1 MLALGYGLLLPSA
14 VAQTAPDDLPD
25 VQTDTP
31 EGRSGGKRPSLT
43 IDNSKPNSDADNK
56 GKLAPDVPS
65 SPDGIVPSPDPALPD
80 LAPAPELESDA
91 EPSESLADA
100 AAKARPDIIITND
113 AERAQ
118 KLDELFEKLAKT
130 EDESDANLVAEEIW
144 AVWLQSGS
152 ASIDYVLVRGSTA
165 QKSGNLKLAARMY
178 DHVIRLEPEYA
189 EGWVRSGRLAL
200 ETGDL
205 GQAMHDVTQ
214 GLVYEPRH
222 FYALWTLGNIFE
234 KLGQND
240 EAFEAYT
247 EALKLYPALKAVKD
261 RVDYLSDDVEGEAL

>member
-1 MLALGYGLLLPSA
+1 MLALGVSPLAPSA
-14 VAQTAPDDLPD
+14 AAQTAPETQAEEP
-25 VQTDTP
+25 VEP
-31 EGRSGGKRPSLT
+31 EGE
-43 IDNSKPNSDADNK
+43 
-56 GKLAPDVPS
+56 GKLAPDVDG
-65 SPDGIVPSPDPALPD
+65 PDGVVPLPDPVLPD
-80 LAPAPELESDA
+80 LAPAPDM
-91 EPSESLADA
+91 EPEESLADA

-165 QKSGNLKLAARMY
+165 QKSGDLKLAARMY

-200 ETGDL
+200 DAGDL